1 MNNKKLNTDKGRAAK
16 KKGFFKKWADHPTKQ
31 ELQELKDYYNVMTAE
46 LPEDWALE
54 KLDSERI
61 CHFLMLMKIADYA
74 KMGGLFSILTAFKM
88 GYLYAK
94 GKIEL
99 GLPDYEEKDGIN
111 NDKE

>member
-1 MNNKKLNTDKGRAAK
+1 MMKHKTSIFHGNEKAKGSIFRRK
-16 KKGFFKKWADHPTKQ
+16 SDRPTKQ
-31 ELQELKDYYNVMTAE
+31 ELQELKDYYNAMTAE

-99 GLPDYEEKDGIN
+99 GLPDYEEKDGAN